1 MGAVGF
7 GSMFRPA
14 TGSKALGVAGLD
26 SNIASIKTGSA
37 GGAEWVLAQPNHLP
51 LHRGERQRDM
61 DRQYEARSCGG
72 CWNWVRVCG
81 KRIGRCDRVDRE
93 FAHENRVEQD

>member
-26 SNIASIKTGSA
+26 SNIASIKTGGA
-37 GGAEWVLAQPNHLP
+37 GGAERVLAQPNHLP